1 MSSFCNSGVYF
12 SLMNQSCLWTT
23 EKSGSTLIALHQ
35 QPCIASVLRA
45 RHGVKLRQFHLE
57 ATVMSASLEMMQPCS
72 TANSGN
78 LFSSVVIL
86 DVFLMSFLPF
96 VSV

>member
-35 QPCIASVLRA
+35 QPCIASYSAPV
-45 RHGVKLRQFHLE
+45 
-57 ATVMSASLEMMQPCS
+57 TV
-72 TANSGN
+72 
-78 LFSSVVIL
+78 
-86 DVFLMSFLPF
+86 
-96 VSV
+96 